1 MRYYTANNSL
11 GYLNAGAY
19 TCTSSN
25 TSIVKVEKVKGLY
38 DIPYHIQIT
47 EVAKGSCQVT
57 FDVGGVKKSVVDNV
71 Q

>member
-1 MRYYTANNSL
+1 MPEPTLVQAVILLS
-11 GYLNAGAY
+11 
-19 TCTSSN
+19 
-25 TSIVKVEKVKGLY
+25 VKVEKIKRLY
-38 DIPYHIQIT
+38 DIPYQIQIT